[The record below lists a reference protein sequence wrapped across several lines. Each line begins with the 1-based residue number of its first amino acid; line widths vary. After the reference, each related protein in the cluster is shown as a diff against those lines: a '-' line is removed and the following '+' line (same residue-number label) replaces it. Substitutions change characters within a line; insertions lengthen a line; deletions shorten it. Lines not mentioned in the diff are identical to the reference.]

1 MRTTA
6 LLVRLV
12 LEFALFAGA
21 AYAGWTLSDGAW
33 RFLLVILAPA
43 AVIAIWG
50 TFLSPKAKV
59 TIPPSARI
67 TLEAV
72 LFGGVSY
79 LFWQAGAPA
88 IGAAL
93 AVVWVLHRV
102 VLALTA
108 GTPSILE
115 TGGTT
120 R

>member
-6 LLVRLV
+6 LLVRLI
-12 LEFALFAGA
+12 LELALFAGA
-21 AYAGWTLSDGAW
+21 AYAGWTLSDGGW
-33 RFLLVILAPA
+33 RILFVILAPA
-43 AVIAIWG
+43 TVIAIWG
-50 TFLSPKAKV
+50 TFLSPKARV

-67 TLEAV
+67 TLEAL
-72 LFGGVSY
+72 LFGGIGY
-79 LFWQAGAPA
+79 LLWQAGVPT
-88 IGAAL
+88 IGTAL

-115 TGGTT
+115 TGGTP

>member
-12 LEFALFAGA
+12 LELALFGGA
-21 AYAGWTLSDGAW
+21 AYAGWTLSDGGW
-33 RFLLVILAPA
+33 RILFVILAPA
-43 AVIAIWG
+43 TLIAIWG
-50 TFLSPKAKV
+50 MFLSPKARV

-67 TLEAV
+67 TLEAL

-79 LFWQAGAPA
+79 LLWQAGAPA
-88 IGAAL
+88 IGTAL

-108 GTPSILE
+108 GTPSVLE
-115 TGGTT
+115 TGGTP